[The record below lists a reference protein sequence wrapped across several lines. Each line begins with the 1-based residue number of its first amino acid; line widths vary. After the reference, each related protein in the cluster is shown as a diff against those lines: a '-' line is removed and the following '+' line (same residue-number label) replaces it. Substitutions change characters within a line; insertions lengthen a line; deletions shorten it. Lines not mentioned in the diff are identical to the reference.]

1 MPAIQHK
8 TLRQETL
15 SAIHEMI
22 LSGRLEPGARLIE
35 LDLAEQLGVSRGPI
49 REALRQLEQEGLVE
63 YVPNRGCFVRQV
75 KPQDI
80 LESDMIQTQMEIMA
94 LELQGGVLPDA
105 LLEQLERVVDGMSA
119 KGLKTTLGELL
130 KEDED
135 FHRIIIQSVGM
146 DRLCRIWE
154 GISQSSVILLE
165 KFQREKEFVIAWH
178 RQIHQELLEALKS
191 RDMAVIRRAML
202 RHCVEVVRFQMDDE
216 KALGF
221 DLEAILI

>member
-15 SAIHEMI
+15 SAIHGMI
-22 LSGRLEPGARLIE
+22 LSGRLEPGVRLIE

-105 LLEQLERVVDGMSA
+105 LLGQLERVVEGMSA
-119 KGLKTTLGELL
+119 KGLETTLGELL
-130 KEDED
+130 NEDED
-135 FHRIIIQSVGM
+135 FHRIIIRSVGM
-146 DRLCRIWE
+146 DRLCRIWG

-221 DLEAILI
+221 DLEAILK

>member
-1 MPAIQHK
+1 M
-8 TLRQETL
+8 
-15 SAIHEMI
+15 
-22 LSGRLEPGARLIE
+22 
-35 LDLAEQLGVSRGPI
+35 
-49 REALRQLEQEGLVE
+49 E